1 MGFSGTICVDMFDL
15 SGVIRNDTAGATLSA
30 IEGATVSFGLSSTT
44 TNSDG
49 EYRLSALGCEENT
62 FKVTYGA
69 GEWTTCS
76 ITSSFPCAQYN
87 TADFNIQK
95 KNAVSGFV
103 YDINTS
109 AIGETNTYGT
119 GLSGA
124 LVVIKPDGLV
134 GNIPPPA
141 VYEFTDADGNFE
153 TIPDLPGEGGILG
166 YSVEVSAAGYT
177 GSSSPSLVSG
187 ILANHLVGSSLL
199 KQHFGLY
206 ADVHLNG
213 TIKRKG
219 SVSINP
225 LAGASVVLS
234 PLGTALAHTSSVEV
248 SATADV
254 NGDYTF
260 DDLDGVFTCSNCDGK
275 FLSRISGPSGPGP
288 RSSYT
293 ISIFDGATLLHTEAI
308 TLTAR
313 TEIYNTFDF
322 IKALS
327 ELERKKYFTEL
338 EPSQQIFKQKGK
350 SSIRWYLNSL
360 QKEALAEAAKNT
372 TTIYKHT
379 LRALLKE
386 FGELKYSSSEHEII
400 NVRCIHANPERAV
413 AKIFQEDNIVI
424 PIMSIS
430 QLFTSN
436 DEDRRR
442 YDSLM
447 LQESIWDEDS
457 QRAIRVIST
466 VPRPINISYGL
477 NIWTKYMS
485 DMDQLSEQIRLRFNP
500 GLETIITPYN
510 SLTKAFL
517 ASETDGRVLQT
528 GDREDR
534 IIQKTFQIDVE
545 TYANPAKFLY
555 SHTGKIEAF
564 RTEVGLGDDSGE
576 DIVID

>member
-87 TADFNIQK
+87 TADFNLQM

-275 FLSRISGPSGPGP
+275 FLSKIAGPNGPGP
-288 RSSYT
+288 RSGYT
-293 ISIFDGATLLHTEAI
+293 ISVFEGTTLLHTETI
-308 TLTAR
+308 TLEAR
-313 TEIYNTFDF
+313 TTIYNTFDF
-322 IKALS
+322 TKGQVT
-327 ELERKKYFTEL
+327 RKKYFTEL